1 VTARSILKEGIMNHL
16 RIALALVLAAL
27 LAWPAGALAQEY
39 RIGFVAAITGPAS
52 SLGVPERDVAVM
64 IQKELEAQGGIAGPD
79 GKKVPVRIII
89 HDDESK
95 ADTTV
100 RVVKKLIAEDRV
112 HVVIASSQSPTSL
125 AVVPVATEARVPLI
139 SMASS
144 HAIVTPVK
152 DRFWVFK
159 TPQSNIHV
167 STHQVKYLKA
177 KRLTRI
183 ASLYVNDA
191 FGEDSR
197 RGLAA
202 TIKDSGIEII
212 YEDKFE
218 HTDKDMT
225 PQLTKVKASG
235 AQALVVHAIPPAAS
249 IITKQFR
256 DLGLTI
262 PLIHNHGVGNR
273 PFIDLSGGAADG
285 VIFPIGKMLV
295 AESLPDADPQKKV
308 LLDFIAWYEK
318 GTGKPRSTF
327 AGHAWDALQM
337 SFMAFAK
344 VPPAAPLD
352 QARARVR
359 DELEKIRNFAGT
371 GGIFNM
377 SAEDHVGLDERSMVL
392 VRIEGGQWKY
402 LPPEKW

>member
-1 VTARSILKEGIMNHL
+1 MSQARVASILL
-16 RIALALVLAAL
+16 SALVLVSPLAAR
-27 LAWPAGALAQEY
+27 AQEY
-39 RIGFVAAITGPAS
+39 RVGFVSAITGPAS
-52 SLGVPERDVAVM
+52 SLGGPERDVAVM
-64 IQKELEAQGGIAGPD
+64 IQKDLEAAGGITGPD
-79 GKKVPVRIII
+79 GRRHPVKILI

-100 RVVKKLIAEDRV
+100 RLAKKLIAEDNV
-112 HVVIASSQSPTSL
+112 HVLIASSQSPTSL
-125 AVVPVATEARVPLI
+125 AVVPVVTEAKVPLI

-152 DRFWVFK
+152 ERFWVFK

-167 STHQVKYLKA
+167 SMHQVKYLQA
-177 KRLTRI
+177 KGFKKI

-202 TIKDSGIEII
+202 MIKDSGIEVV

-218 HTDKDMT
+218 QADKDMI

-235 AQALVVHAIPPAAS
+235 AQALVVHAIPPSAS

-256 DLGLTI
+256 DLGLTV
-262 PLIHNHGVGNR
+262 PLIHNHGVGNK

-295 AESLPDADPQKKV
+295 AESLADTDPQRKV
-308 LLDFIAWYEK
+308 LLDFVAWYEK

-327 AGHAWDALQM
+327 AGHGWDALQM
-337 SFMAFAK
+337 ALAAFGK
-344 VPPAAPLD
+344 VPPTMPLD
-352 QARARVR
+352 QARAKVR
-359 DELEKIRNFAGT
+359 DELEKVRNFAGT

-392 VRIEGGQWKY
+392 VRIEGGTWKY
-402 LPPEKW
+402 LPAEKW

>member
-1 VTARSILKEGIMNHL
+1 MRQI
-16 RIALALVLAAL
+16 IALILSAWALIWAPSAA
-27 LAWPAGALAQEY
+27 WSQEY

-52 SLGVPERDVAVM
+52 TLGVPERDVAVM
-64 IQKELEAQGGIAGPD
+64 LQKELDAAGGIAGPD
-79 GKKVPVRIII
+79 GRKRPVKIII
-89 HDDESK
+89 HDDQSK
-95 ADTTV
+95 ADETV
-100 RVVKKLIAEDRV
+100 KAVKKLVADDKV

-125 AVVPVATEARVPLI
+125 AVVPIVTEAKVPLI

-152 DRFWVFK
+152 DRYWVFK

-167 STHQVKYLKA
+167 AVHQVNYLKA
-177 KRLTRI
+177 KGIKKI

-197 RGLAA
+197 RGLAEM
-202 TIKDSGIEII
+202 IKGTGIEII

-218 HTDKDMT
+218 HADKDMT
-225 PQLTKVKASG
+225 PQLTKVRAIG
-235 AQALVVHAIPPAAS
+235 AQALMAHAIPPSAS
-249 IITKQFR
+249 IVTKNFR

-262 PLIHNHGVGNR
+262 PLIQNHGVGNK
-273 PFIDLSGGAADG
+273 PFIDLAGGAADG
-285 VIFPIGKMLV
+285 VVFPIGKMLV
-295 AESLPDADPQKKV
+295 AEELPDADPQKKT
-308 LLDFIAWYEK
+308 LLDFVAWYEK

-337 SFMAFAK
+337 VFPVLARL
-344 VPPAAPLD
+344 PADLPLD

-359 DELEKIRNFAGT
+359 DELEKTRNFIGT

-392 VRIEGGQWKY
+392 VRIEGGKWRY
-402 LPPEKW
+402 FPREKW

>member
-1 VTARSILKEGIMNHL
+1 MG
-16 RIALALVLAAL
+16 LALGLV
-27 LAWPAGALAQEY
+27 WEGYPAPVEAQEY
-39 RIGFVAAITGPAS
+39 KIGFVSAITGPAS

-64 IQKELEAQGGIAGPD
+64 LQKDIDAKGGITGPD
-79 GKKVPVRIII
+79 GVKHSVKIII

-100 RVVKKLIAEDRV
+100 RVVKKLIAEDKV
-112 HVVIASSQSPTSL
+112 NVVIASSQSPTSL
-125 AVVPVATEARVPLI
+125 AVVPVATEAKTPLI

-167 STHQVKYLKA
+167 SFHQVKYLKA
-177 KRLTRI
+177 KKFTKI

-197 RGLAA
+197 RGLAE
-202 TIKDSGIEII
+202 TIKGTDIQIV

-235 AQALVVHAIPPAAS
+235 AQVLIVHAIPPSAS
-249 IITKQFR
+249 IITKNFR

-262 PLIHNHGVGNR
+262 PLVHNHGVGNK
-273 PFIDLSGGAADG
+273 PFIDLAGGAAEG

-308 LLDFIAWYEK
+308 LLDFVKAYEAA
-318 GTGKPRSTF
+318 TGKPRSTF
-327 AGHAWDALQM
+327 AGHGWDALQM
-337 SFMAFAK
+337 SFMALAK
-344 VPPAAPLD
+344 LKANTPLD
-352 QARARVR
+352 QARAQVR
-359 DELEKIRNFAGT
+359 GELEKIRNFAGT

-392 VRIEGGQWKY
+392 VRIEGGSWK
-402 LPPEKW
+402 LFPPEKW

>member
-1 VTARSILKEGIMNHL
+1 MRHGLSRHWVGLIGLG
-16 RIALALVLAAL
+16 L
-27 LAWPAGALAQEY
+27 LLGLLLGGAPAPAEAQEY
-39 RIGFVAAITGPAS
+39 RIGFVSAVTGPAS

-64 IQKELEAQGGIAGPD
+64 LQKEINAKGGVTGPD
-79 GKKVPVRIII
+79 GVKHPVKILINDDQSKVDETVKAVKRLI
-89 HDDESK
+89 DDQ
-95 ADTTV
+95 V
-100 RVVKKLIAEDRV
+100 Q
-112 HVVIASSQSPTSL
+112 VVIASSQSPTSL
-125 AVVPVATEARVPLI
+125 AVVPVATEAKTPLV

-144 HAIVTPVK
+144 HAIVTPIK

-167 STHQVKYLKA
+167 SFHQVKYLKA
-177 KRLTRI
+177 KKYTKI

-197 RGLAA
+197 RGLAE
-202 TIKDSGIEII
+202 TIKGTDIQVV

-235 AQALVVHAIPPAAS
+235 AQVLIVHAIPPSAS
-249 IITKQFR
+249 IVTKNFR

-262 PLIHNHGVGNR
+262 PLMHNHGVGNK
-273 PFIDLSGGAADG
+273 PFIDLAGGAAEG
-285 VIFPIGKMLV
+285 
-295 AESLPDADPQKKV
+295 KKV
-308 LLDFIAWYEK
+308 LLDFVKAYEAA
-318 GTGKPRSTF
+318 TGKPRSTF

-337 SFMAFAK
+337 SFMALAK
-344 VPPAAPLD
+344 LKANTPLE
-352 QARARVR
+352 QARAQVR
-359 DELEKIRNFAGT
+359 DEVEKIRNFAGT

-392 VRIEGGQWKY
+392 VRIEGGTWKY

>member
-1 VTARSILKEGIMNHL
+1 MSRARVAFIFI
-16 RIALALVLAAL
+16 LALMLAAPL
-27 LAWPAGALAQEY
+27 VAGAQEY
-39 RIGFVAAITGPAS
+39 RIGFVSAITGPAS

-64 IQKELEAQGGIAGPD
+64 IQKELEAKGGISGPD
-79 GKKVPVRIII
+79 GKKYPVKLFI

-100 RVVKKLIAEDRV
+100 RLVKKLIAEDKV
-112 HVVIASSQSPTSL
+112 HVVIASSQSPTSI
-125 AVVPVATEARVPLI
+125 AVIPDATEGKVPLI

-144 HAIVTPVK
+144 HAIVTPIK
-152 DRFWVFK
+152 ERFWVFK

-177 KRLTRI
+177 KRYTKI

-197 RGLAA
+197 RGLA
-202 TIKDSGIEII
+202 TMIKDSGIEVV

-218 HTDKDMT
+218 QADKDMT

-235 AQALVVHAIPPAAS
+235 AQALIVHAIPPSAS

-256 DLGLTI
+256 DLSLTI
-262 PLIHNHGVGNR
+262 PLIHNHGVGNQ
-273 PFIDLSGGAADG
+273 PFIDLAGGAADG

-295 AESLPDADPQKKV
+295 AEGLPDADPQKKV
-308 LLDFIAWYEK
+308 LLDFVAWYEK
-318 GTGKPRSTF
+318 GTGKKRSTF
-327 AGHAWDALQM
+327 AGHAWDALQLTL
-337 SFMAFAK
+337 MAFGKIA
-344 VPPAAPLD
+344 PTMPLD
-352 QARARVR
+352 QARAKVR
-359 DELEKIRNFAGT
+359 DELERVKYFAGT

-377 SAEDHVGLDERSMVL
+377 SPEDHVGLDERSMLL
-392 VRIEGGQWKY
+392 VRIEGGTWKY

>member
-1 VTARSILKEGIMNHL
+1 MKSRAVLWSFALTVAIFGGPPTAS
-16 RIALALVLAAL
+16 
-27 LAWPAGALAQEY
+27 AQEY
-39 RIGFVAAITGPAS
+39 RVGFVSAITGPAS
-52 SLGVPERDVAVM
+52 SLGVPERDVAVL
-64 IQKELEAQGGIAGPD
+64 IQKELEAKGGIMGPD
-79 GKKVPVRIII
+79 GKKYPVKILI

-100 RVVKKLIAEDRV
+100 RLAKKLIAEDKV
-112 HVVIASSQSPTSL
+112 HVLIASSQSPTSL
-125 AVVPVATEARVPLI
+125 AVVPVVTEAKVPLI

-152 DRFWVFK
+152 ERFWVFK

-177 KRLTRI
+177 KGFKKV

-202 TIKDSGIEII
+202 TIKDSGIEVV

-218 HTDKDMT
+218 QADKDMT

-235 AQALVVHAIPPAAS
+235 AQALIVHAIPPSAS

-262 PLIHNHGVGNR
+262 PLIHNHGVGNK
-273 PFIDLSGGAADG
+273 PFIDLAGGAADG
-285 VIFPIGKMLV
+285 VVFPIGKMLV
-295 AESLPDADPQKKV
+295 AESLADADPQKRV
-308 LLDFIAWYEK
+308 LLDFVAWYEK

-337 SFMAFAK
+337 TFMAFGK
-344 VPPAAPLD
+344 VAPTMPLD
-352 QARARVR
+352 QARASVR
-359 DELEKIRNFAGT
+359 DELEKVKSFAGT
-371 GGIFNM
+371 GGIFSM
-377 SAEDHVGLDERSMVL
+377 STEDHVGLDERSMVL
-392 VRIEGGQWKY
+392 VRIEGGAWKY

>member
-1 VTARSILKEGIMNHL
+1 MSRPRLAAILAVALGL
-16 RIALALVLAAL
+16 TLALPAA
-27 LAWPAGALAQEY
+27 AQEY
-39 RIGFVAAITGPAS
+39 RIGFVSAITGPAS

-64 IQKELEAQGGIAGPD
+64 IQKELEAKGGVTGPD
-79 GKKVPVRIII
+79 GKKHPVKLII

-100 RVVKKLIAEDRV
+100 RVVKKLIGEDNV

-125 AVVPVATEARVPLI
+125 AVVPVVTEARAPLI

-144 HAIVTPVK
+144 HAIVTPIK
-152 DRFWVFK
+152 ERFWVFK

-167 STHQVKYLKA
+167 SVHQIKYLKA
-177 KRLTRI
+177 KRYTKI

-202 TIKDSGIEII
+202 SIKDSGIEVV

-218 HTDKDMT
+218 QTDKDMT
-225 PQLTKVKASG
+225 PQLTRVKASG
-235 AQALVVHAIPPAAS
+235 AQALIVHAIPPSAS
-249 IITKQFR
+249 IITKQYR

-262 PLIHNHGVGNR
+262 PLIHNHGVGNK
-273 PFIDLSGGAADG
+273 PFIDLAGGAADG

-295 AESLPDADPQKKV
+295 AESLPDTDPQKKV
-308 LLDFIAWYEK
+308 LLDFVAWYEK

-337 SFMAFAK
+337 TFMAFSK
-344 VPPAAPLD
+344 ISPGAPLPE
-352 QARARVR
+352 ARARVR
-359 DELEKIRNFAGT
+359 DELERVKNFAGT
-371 GGIFNM
+371 GGIFTM
-377 SAEDHVGLDERSMVL
+377 SPEDHVGLDERSMVL
-392 VRIEGGQWKY
+392 VRIEGGTWKY
-402 LPPEKW
+402 FPPEKW

>member
-1 VTARSILKEGIMNHL
+1 MSRARVAFIFILAFM
-16 RIALALVLAAL
+16 LASPLAA
-27 LAWPAGALAQEY
+27 GAQEY
-39 RIGFVAAITGPAS
+39 RIGFVSAITGPAS

-64 IQKELEAQGGIAGPD
+64 IQKELEAKGGITGPD
-79 GKKVPVRIII
+79 GKKYPVKLFI

-100 RVVKKLIAEDRV
+100 RLVKKLIAEDKV
-112 HVVIASSQSPTSL
+112 HVVIASSQSPTSI
-125 AVVPVATEARVPLI
+125 AVIPDATEGKVPLI

-144 HAIVTPVK
+144 HAIVTPIK
-152 DRFWVFK
+152 ERFWVFK

-177 KRLTRI
+177 KRYTKI

-197 RGLAA
+197 RGLA
-202 TIKDSGIEII
+202 TMIKDSGIEVV

-218 HTDKDMT
+218 QADKDMT

-235 AQALVVHAIPPAAS
+235 AQALIVHAIPPSAS

-262 PLIHNHGVGNR
+262 PLIHNHGVGNQ
-273 PFIDLSGGAADG
+273 PFIDLAGGAADG

-295 AESLPDADPQKKV
+295 AEGLPDADPQKKV
-308 LLDFIAWYEK
+308 LLDFVAWYEK
-318 GTGKPRSTF
+318 GTGKKRSTF

-337 SFMAFAK
+337 AFMAFAK
-344 VPPAAPLD
+344 VSPGAPLD
-352 QARARVR
+352 QARARIR
-359 DELEKIRNFAGT
+359 DELEKVKNFAGT

-377 SAEDHVGLDERSMVL
+377 SAEDHVGLDERSMLL
-392 VRIEGGQWKY
+392 VRIEGGTWKY

>member
-1 VTARSILKEGIMNHL
+1 MSRARVAFIFL
-16 RIALALVLAAL
+16 LALMLVSPLAA
-27 LAWPAGALAQEY
+27 GAQEY
-39 RIGFVAAITGPAS
+39 RIGFISAITGPAS

-64 IQKELEAQGGIAGPD
+64 IQKEMEAKGGITGPD
-79 GKKVPVRIII
+79 GKKYPVKIII

-100 RVVKKLIAEDRV
+100 RLVKKLIAEDKV

-125 AVVPVATEARVPLI
+125 AVVPVVTEAKMPLI

-152 DRFWVFK
+152 ERFWVFK

-177 KRLTRI
+177 KRYTKI

-197 RGLAA
+197 RGLAT
-202 TIKDSGIEII
+202 TIKDSGIDIV

-218 HTDKDMT
+218 QADKDMT

-235 AQALVVHAIPPAAS
+235 AQALIVHAIPPSAS

-262 PLIHNHGVGNR
+262 PLIHNHGVGNK
-273 PFIDLSGGAADG
+273 PFIDLAGGAADG

-295 AESLPDADPQKKV
+295 AETLPDADPQKKV
-308 LLDFIAWYEK
+308 LLDFVAWYEK

-337 SFMAFAK
+337 TFMAVAK
-344 VPPAAPLD
+344 VSATMPLD
-352 QARARVR
+352 QAHARIR
-359 DELEKIRNFAGT
+359 GELEKVKNFAGT
-371 GGIFNM
+371 GGIFSM

-392 VRIEGGQWKY
+392 VRIEGGKWIY

>member
-1 VTARSILKEGIMNHL
+1 MSRARVALIFI
-16 RIALALVLAAL
+16 LALMLAL
-27 LAWPAGALAQEY
+27 PLVAGAQEY
-39 RIGFVAAITGPAS
+39 RIGFVSAITGPAS

-64 IQKELEAQGGIAGPD
+64 IQKELEAKGGITGPD
-79 GKKVPVRIII
+79 GKKYPVKIFI

-95 ADTTV
+95 VDTTK
-100 RVVKKLIAEDRV
+100 RLVKKLIAEDKV
-112 HVVIASSQSPTSL
+112 HVVIASSQSPTSI
-125 AVVPVATEARVPLI
+125 AVIPDATEGKVPLI

-144 HAIVTPVK
+144 HAIVTPIK
-152 DRFWVFK
+152 ERFWVFK

-177 KRLTRI
+177 KRYTKI

-202 TIKDSGIEII
+202 TIKDSGIEVV

-218 HTDKDMT
+218 QADKDMT

-235 AQALVVHAIPPAAS
+235 AQALIVHAIPPSAS

-262 PLIHNHGVGNR
+262 PLIHNHGVGNQ
-273 PFIDLSGGAADG
+273 PFIDLAGGAADG

-308 LLDFIAWYEK
+308 LLDFVAWYEK
-318 GTGKPRSTF
+318 GTGKKRSTF

-337 SFMAFAK
+337 TFMAFAK
-344 VPPAAPLD
+344 VSAAMPLD
-352 QARARVR
+352 QAHARIR
-359 DELEKIRNFAGT
+359 DELEKVRNFAGT

-377 SAEDHVGLDERSMVL
+377 SPEDHVGLDERSMVL
-392 VRIEGGQWKY
+392 VRIEGGKWTS

>member
-1 VTARSILKEGIMNHL
+1 MSQVRVALILVF
-16 RIALALVLAAL
+16 ALVLVLPLAA
-27 LAWPAGALAQEY
+27 GAQEY
-39 RIGFVAAITGPAS
+39 RVGFVSAITGPAS

-64 IQKELEAQGGIAGPD
+64 IQKDLDAAGGLTGPD
-79 GKKVPVRIII
+79 GKKHPVKILIY
-89 HDDESK
+89 DDESK

-100 RVVKKLIAEDRV
+100 RLAKKLIAEDKV
-112 HVVIASSQSPTSL
+112 HVLIASSQSPTSL
-125 AVVPVATEARVPLI
+125 AVVPVVTEGKVPLI

-152 DRFWVFK
+152 ERFWVFK

-177 KRLTRI
+177 KGFKKI

-202 TIKDSGIEII
+202 TIKDSGIEVV

-218 HTDKDMT
+218 QADKDMT
-225 PQLTKVKASG
+225 AQLTKVKASG
-235 AQALVVHAIPPAAS
+235 AQVLIVHAIPPSAS

-262 PLIHNHGVGNR
+262 PLIHNHGVGNK
-273 PFIDLSGGAADG
+273 PFIDLAGGAADG

-295 AESLPDADPQKKV
+295 AESLPDVDPQKKT
-308 LLDFIAWYEK
+308 LLDFVAWYEK

-337 SFMAFAK
+337 TFMAFGK
-344 VPPAAPLD
+344 LSPTMPLD
-352 QARARVR
+352 QARAKIR
-359 DELEKIRNFAGT
+359 DELERVNNFAGT
-371 GGIFNM
+371 GGMFSM

-392 VRIEGGQWKY
+392 VRIEGGAWKY

>member
-1 VTARSILKEGIMNHL
+1 MSRTRVALIFI
-16 RIALALVLAAL
+16 LALMLASPLAA
-27 LAWPAGALAQEY
+27 GAQEY
-39 RIGFVAAITGPAS
+39 RIGFVSAITGPAS

-64 IQKELEAQGGIAGPD
+64 IQKELEAKGGITGPD
-79 GKKVPVRIII
+79 GKKYPVKLFI

-100 RVVKKLIAEDRV
+100 RVVKKLIDEDKV
-112 HVVIASSQSPTSL
+112 HVVIATSQSPDSM
-125 AVVPVATEARVPLI
+125 AVVLSEFFKGARTPLI

-152 DRFWVFK
+152 ERFWVFK

-167 STHQVKYLKA
+167 STHQVRYLKA
-177 KRLTRI
+177 KRYTKV
-183 ASLYVNDA
+183 ASLYVNNA
-191 FGEDSR
+191 FGDDSR
-197 RGLAA
+197 KALEALA
-202 TIKDSGIEII
+202 KDAGIEIV
-212 YEDKFE
+212 YQDKFE
-218 HTDKDMT
+218 ATDKDMT

-235 AQALVVHAIPPAAS
+235 AQALIVHAIPPGAS

-256 DLGLTI
+256 DLGLAI
-262 PLIHNHGVGNR
+262 PLIHNHGVGNK
-273 PFIDLSGGAADG
+273 PFIDLAGGAADG

-295 AESLPDADPQKKV
+295 AESLLDADPQKKV
-308 LLDFIAWYEK
+308 LLDFVAWYEK
-318 GTGKPRSTF
+318 GTGKPRNTF

-344 VPPAAPLD
+344 VSPGAPLD
-352 QARARVR
+352 QARARIR
-359 DELEKIRNFAGT
+359 DELEKVKNFVGT

-377 SAEDHVGLDERSMVL
+377 SPEDHVGLDERSMVL
-392 VRIEGGQWKY
+392 VRIEGGKWTY

>member
-1 VTARSILKEGIMNHL
+1 MSRVRAALVVGAAVLLTV
-16 RIALALVLAAL
+16 ALAGS
-27 LAWPAGALAQEY
+27 GAAQEY

-52 SLGVPERDVAVM
+52 SLGVPERDVAVL
-64 IQKELEAQGGIAGPD
+64 IQKELEAKGGVPGPD
-79 GKKVPVRIII
+79 GRRHPVRIII

-100 RVVKKLIAEDRV
+100 RVVKKLIAEDQV

-125 AVVPVATEARVPLI
+125 AVVPVATEAKVPLI

-144 HAIVTPVK
+144 HAIVTPVRE
-152 DRFWVFK
+152 RFWVFK

-167 STHQVKYLKA
+167 AVHQVKYLKA
-177 KRLTRI
+177 KRLTKI

-202 TIKDSGIEII
+202 LVRDAGIEIV

-225 PQLTKVKASG
+225 PQLTRVRASG

-249 IITKQFR
+249 IVTKQFR

-273 PFIDLSGGAADG
+273 PFIDLAGGAAEG

-295 AESLPDADPQKKV
+295 AESLPDTDPQKKV
-308 LLDFIAWYEK
+308 LLDFVAWYEK

-337 SFMAFAK
+337 AFLAFGR
-344 VPPAAPLD
+344 VAPTTPLGE
-352 QARARVR
+352 ARARIR
-359 DELEKIRNFAGT
+359 DELERVKNFAGT

-377 SAEDHVGLDERSMVL
+377 SPEDHVGLDERSMVL
-392 VRIEGGQWKY
+392 VRVEGGRWVY
-402 LPPEKW
+402 FPPEQW

>member
-1 VTARSILKEGIMNHL
+1 MRVLLPVVLA
-16 RIALALVLAAL
+16 IALTPPPAAS
-27 LAWPAGALAQEY
+27 AQEY
-39 RIGFVAAITGPAS
+39 RIGFVSAITGPAS
-52 SLGVPERDVAVM
+52 SLGVPERDVAVL
-64 IQKELEAQGGIAGPD
+64 IQKELEAKGGITGPD
-79 GKKVPVRIII
+79 GKKHPVKLFI

-95 ADTTV
+95 VDTTK
-100 RVVKKLIAEDRV
+100 RLVKKLIAEDGV

-125 AVVPVATEARVPLI
+125 AVVPDATEGKVPLI

-144 HAIVTPVK
+144 HAIVTPIK
-152 DRFWVFK
+152 ERFWVFK

-167 STHQVKYLKA
+167 STHQVKYLQA
-177 KRLTRI
+177 KRYTKI

-202 TIKDSGIEII
+202 TLKDSGIEVV

-218 HTDKDMT
+218 QTDKDMT
-225 PQLTKVKASG
+225 PQLTRVKASG

-249 IITKQFR
+249 IVTKQFR

-262 PLIHNHGVGNR
+262 PLIHNHGVGNK
-273 PFIDLSGGAADG
+273 PFVDLSAGAADG

-308 LLDFIAWYEK
+308 LLDFVAWYEK

-337 SFMAFAK
+337 TLMAFAK
-344 VPPAAPLD
+344 VPPAASLAE
-352 QARARVR
+352 ARARTR
-359 DELEKIRNFAGT
+359 DELEKVKGFAGT
-371 GGIFNM
+371 GGVFTM
-377 SAEDHVGLDERSMVL
+377 SSEDHVGLDERSMVL
-392 VRIEGGQWKY
+392 VRIEGGTWKY
-402 LPPEKW
+402 WPAEKW

>member
-1 VTARSILKEGIMNHL
+1 MSRARVAFIFI
-16 RIALALVLAAL
+16 LALMLASPLAA
-27 LAWPAGALAQEY
+27 GAQEY
-39 RIGFVAAITGPAS
+39 RIGFVSAITGPAS

-64 IQKELEAQGGIAGPD
+64 IQKELEAKGGITGPD
-79 GKKVPVRIII
+79 GKKWPVKIFI

-100 RVVKKLIAEDRV
+100 RVVKKLIAEDKV
-112 HVVIASSQSPTSL
+112 HVVIATSQSPDSL
-125 AVVPVATEARVPLI
+125 AIIPVVTEAKVPQI
-139 SMASS
+139 SLASS

-152 DRFWVFK
+152 ERFWVFK

-177 KRLTRI
+177 KRLTKV
-183 ASLYVNDA
+183 ASLYVNNA

-197 RGLAA
+197 KALAA
-202 TIKDSGIEII
+202 LAKDAGIDIV

-218 HTDKDMT
+218 AADKDMT

-235 AQALVVHAIPPAAS
+235 AQVLVIHAIPPGAS

-262 PLIHNHGVGNR
+262 PLMHNHGVGNK
-273 PFIDLSGGAADG
+273 PFIDLAGGAADG
-285 VIFPIGKMLV
+285 VIFPIGKMVV
-295 AESLPDADPQKKV
+295 AEQLPDADLQKKV
-308 LLDFIAWYEK
+308 LVDFITWYEK

-327 AGHAWDALQM
+327 AGHAWDALQLTL
-337 SFMAFAK
+337 MAFSK
-344 VPPAAPLD
+344 VSPTLPLD
-352 QARARVR
+352 QARARIR
-359 DELEKIRNFAGT
+359 DELERVKFFTGT

-377 SAEDHVGLDERSMVL
+377 SPEDHVGLDERAMVL
-392 VRIEGGQWKY
+392 VLIQGGAWKY
-402 LPPEKW
+402 FPPEAW

>member
-1 VTARSILKEGIMNHL
+1 MSRARVAFIFI
-16 RIALALVLAAL
+16 LALMLASPLAA
-27 LAWPAGALAQEY
+27 GAQEY
-39 RIGFVAAITGPAS
+39 RIGFVSAITGPAS

-64 IQKELEAQGGIAGPD
+64 IQKELEAKGGITGPD
-79 GKKVPVRIII
+79 GKKYPVKIFI

-95 ADTTV
+95 VETTK
-100 RVVKKLIAEDRV
+100 RLVKKLIAEDKV
-112 HVVIASSQSPTSL
+112 HVVIASSQSPTSI
-125 AVVPVATEARVPLI
+125 AVIPDATEGKVPLI

-144 HAIVTPVK
+144 HAIVTPIK
-152 DRFWVFK
+152 ERFWIFK

-167 STHQVKYLKA
+167 ATHQLKYLKA
-177 KRLTRI
+177 KRYTKI

-202 TIKDSGIEII
+202 TIKDSGIEVV

-218 HTDKDMT
+218 QADKDMT

-235 AQALVVHAIPPAAS
+235 AQALMVHAIPPSAS
-249 IITKQFR
+249 IVTKQFR

-262 PLIHNHGVGNR
+262 PLIHNHGVGNK
-273 PFIDLSGGAADG
+273 PFMDLAGGAAEG

-295 AESLPDADPQKKV
+295 AASLPDADLQKKV
-308 LLDFIAWYEK
+308 LLDFVAWYEK

-327 AGHAWDALQM
+327 AGHAWDALQLTL
-337 SFMAFAK
+337 MAFGKIA
-344 VPPAAPLD
+344 PTMPLD
-352 QARARVR
+352 QARAKVR
-359 DELEKIRNFAGT
+359 DELERVKYFAGT

-377 SAEDHVGLDERSMVL
+377 SPEDHVGLDERSMVL
-392 VRIEGGQWKY
+392 VLIQGGAWKY
-402 LPPEKW
+402 FPPEAW

>member
-1 VTARSILKEGIMNHL
+1 MSRA
-16 RIALALVLAAL
+16 RIALIFLLALVLASP
-27 LAWPAGALAQEY
+27 LAAGAQEY
-39 RIGFVAAITGPAS
+39 RIGFVSAITGPAS

-64 IQKELEAQGGIAGPD
+64 IQKELEAKGGITGPD
-79 GKKVPVRIII
+79 GKKYPVKIFI

-95 ADTTV
+95 VDTTK
-100 RVVKKLIAEDRV
+100 RLVKKLIAEDKV

-125 AVVPVATEARVPLI
+125 AVIPDATEGKVPLI

-144 HAIVTPVK
+144 HAIVTPIK
-152 DRFWVFK
+152 ERFWVFK

-167 STHQVKYLKA
+167 STHQVKYLRA
-177 KRLTRI
+177 KRYTKI

-202 TIKDSGIEII
+202 TIKDSGIDIV

-225 PQLTKVKASG
+225 PQLTKAKASG
-235 AQALVVHAIPPAAS
+235 AQALIVHAIPPSAS

-262 PLIHNHGVGNR
+262 PLIHNHGVGNK
-273 PFIDLSGGAADG
+273 PFMDLAGGAAEG

-308 LLDFIAWYEK
+308 LLDFVAWYEK

-337 SFMAFAK
+337 TFMAFAK
-344 VPPAAPLD
+344 ISPTLPLE
-352 QARARVR
+352 QARALVR
-359 DELEKIRNFAGT
+359 DELEKVRNFAGT

-377 SAEDHVGLDERSMVL
+377 SPEDHVGLDERSMVL
-392 VRIEGGQWKY
+392 VRIEGGKWTH

>member
-1 VTARSILKEGIMNHL
+1 M
-16 RIALALVLAAL
+16 LASPLAA
-27 LAWPAGALAQEY
+27 GAQEY
-39 RIGFVAAITGPAS
+39 RIGFVSAITGPAS

-64 IQKELEAQGGIAGPD
+64 IQKELVAKGGITGPD
-79 GKKVPVRIII
+79 GKKYPVKIFI

-95 ADTTV
+95 VETTK
-100 RVVKKLIAEDRV
+100 RLVKKLIAEDKV
-112 HVVIASSQSPTSL
+112 HVEIASSQSPTSI
-125 AVVPVATEARVPLI
+125 AVIPDATEGKVPLI

-144 HAIVTPVK
+144 HAIVTPIK
-152 DRFWVFK
+152 ERFWIFK

-167 STHQVKYLKA
+167 ATHQLKYLKA
-177 KRLTRI
+177 KRYTKI

-202 TIKDSGIEII
+202 TIKDSGIEVV

-218 HTDKDMT
+218 QADKDMT

-235 AQALVVHAIPPAAS
+235 AQALMVHAIPPSAS
-249 IITKQFR
+249 IVTKQFR

-262 PLIHNHGVGNR
+262 PLIHNHGVGNK
-273 PFIDLSGGAADG
+273 PFMDLAGGAAEG

-295 AESLPDADPQKKV
+295 AASLPDADLQKKV
-308 LLDFIAWYEK
+308 LLDFVAWYEK

-327 AGHAWDALQM
+327 AGHAWDALQLTL
-337 SFMAFAK
+337 MAFGKIA
-344 VPPAAPLD
+344 PTMPLD
-352 QARARVR
+352 QARAKVR
-359 DELEKIRNFAGT
+359 DELERVKYFAGT

-377 SAEDHVGLDERSMVL
+377 SPEDHVGLDERSMVL
-392 VRIEGGQWKY
+392 VLIQGGAWKY
-402 LPPEKW
+402 FPPEAW